1 MTEEQ
6 ALKFVEDDN
15 EDNEDG
21 NELDWSTDFGVSII
35 NILKNYFLNDNVN
48 INNKTFIHYKFIKK
62 NLLFSFEIV
71 D

>member
-35 NILKNYFLNDNVN
+35 NILKIFMNDNVN
-48 INNKTFIHYKFIKK
+48 INNKIFIHYKFVKKK
-62 NLLFSFEIV
+62 NLFFL
-71 D
+71 